1 MQTIELNNIN
11 ALIKVVKGS
20 IINKLLKIT
29 IEDKELLI
37 ESKKAIPKVKK
48 VNQLKLTA
56 SAGFL

>member
-1 MQTIELNNIN
+1 
-11 ALIKVVKGS
+11 VKGS

-29 IEDKELLI
+29 IDDKELLI